1 MIAPVISTPAKAT
14 PEARISSKA
23 GACTSQQV
31 TPKVIAARQAVATR
45 TSTVGVEQQPVA
57 WLQRDILGRRRMQA
71 ERWHVQIRRHDL
83 QSLGTGGQLDRRMVP
98 AVDGT
103 HFSRREFGEDNRDE
117 ISISI
122 SRDNRVSICSAALT
136 RSG

>member
-1 MIAPVISTPAKAT
+1 
-14 PEARISSKA
+14 
-23 GACTSQQV
+23 
-31 TPKVIAARQAVATR
+31 
-45 TSTVGVEQQPVA
+45 
-57 WLQRDILGRRRMQA
+57 MQA

-98 AVDGT
+98 AVDDT

-122 SRDNRVSICSAALT
+122 SRDNRVSVCSAALT